1 MKKIIISCGIIFT
14 LFSANSK
21 DIRCKII
28 DPNDGFIGSI
38 AFRIDENKKNFILLG
53 LAGSNQILAD
63 ENYGIIYQFKN
74 KVFKYSKSGNVIIV
88 DIVNNE
94 RYASKWRIGLDMNS
108 AKINLQSPPNE
119 GWGQYYGKCELM
131 ANKL

>member
-28 DPNDGFIGSI
+28 DTNDGFIGSI

-74 KVFKYSKSGNVIIV
+74 NPLLFKLKKASNFKYYHKSQIFLNLHILFVFLRHPSISIIL
-88 DIVNNE
+88 ILCFSFFLLTHYN
-94 RYASKWRIGLDMNS
+94 
-108 AKINLQSPPNE
+108 INYLI
-119 GWGQYYGKCELM
+119 
-131 ANKL
+131 